1 MSEKYIIGIDQST
14 QGTKALLFNDR
25 GIMLRRED
33 LSHKQIINDLGWVSH
48 NPEEIYQNTIYV
60 VKKLVTDVGID
71 KNKVAGIG
79 AAYLAGI
86 ALGIYDKTIFDQI
99 KCDKYEPL
107 MEEERWKHK
116 KYGWKKIIQSA
127 CEKN

>member
-1 MSEKYIIGIDQST
+1 MQFQADITEKQ
-14 QGTKALLFNDR
+14 
-25 GIMLRRED
+25 
-33 LSHKQIINDLGWVSH
+33 
-48 NPEEIYQNTIYV
+48 V
-60 VKKLVTDVGID
+60 VRPSVIETTGL
-71 KNKVAGIG
+71 G

-107 MEEERWKHK
+107 MEEERWEHK

>member
-1 MSEKYIIGIDQST
+1 MQFQS
-14 QGTKALLFNDR
+14 D
-25 GIMLRRED
+25 MLRNNVLVPNMEE
-33 LSHKQIINDLGWVSH
+33 LS
-48 NPEEIYQNTIYV
+48 
-60 VKKLVTDVGID
+60 
-71 KNKVAGIG
+71 GIG

>member
-71 KNKVAGIG
+71 KNKVAGI
-79 AAYLAGI
+79 

>member
-1 MSEKYIIGIDQST
+1 M
-14 QGTKALLFNDR
+14 
-25 GIMLRRED
+25 
-33 LSHKQIINDLGWVSH
+33 
-48 NPEEIYQNTIYV
+48 
-60 VKKLVTDVGID
+60 
-71 KNKVAGIG
+71 
-79 AAYLAGI
+79 AGI

-107 MEEERWKHK
+107 MEEERWEHK

>member
-60 VKKLVTDVGID
+60 VKKLVTDAGID

>member
-1 MSEKYIIGIDQST
+1 
-14 QGTKALLFNDR
+14 
-25 GIMLRRED
+25 MLRRED
-33 LSHKQIINDLGWVSH
+33 LSHKQIINDFGWVSH
-48 NPEEIYQNTIYV
+48 NPEEVYQNMIYV

>member
-1 MSEKYIIGIDQST
+1 
-14 QGTKALLFNDR
+14 
-25 GIMLRRED
+25 MLRRED
-33 LSHKQIINDLGWVSH
+33 LSHKQIINDFGWVSH
-48 NPEEIYQNTIYV
+48 NPDEIYQNTIYV

-86 ALGIYDKTIFDQI
+86 ALEIYDKTIFDQI

>member
-1 MSEKYIIGIDQST
+1 MSYAKYDI
-14 QGTKALLFNDR
+14 KPFFLFNDR
-25 GIMLRRED
+25 GITLRRED
-33 LSHKQIINDLGWVSH
+33 LSHKQIINDLGLVSH

-60 VKKLVTDVGID
+60 IKKLVTEAGID